1 LIRSLRRTELRRR
14 RVYREAVDFSDAPI
28 NYDAAALM
36 AVIDVMP
43 KRLRD
48 EINERGIEQDIY
60 DRLPV
65 EWQMRIEAAMT
76 PNDQMSDADAAS
88 VWDD

>member
-1 LIRSLRRTELRRR
+1 MALSRSELRRKR
-14 RVYREAVDFSDAPI
+14 QYRDVVDFSDHPI
-28 NYDAAALM
+28 DYDAAALM

-65 EWQMRIEAAMT
+65 DWQLRIGEAMSAT
-76 PNDQMSDADAAS
+76 DRASDADAAE

>member
-1 LIRSLRRTELRRR
+1 MPLSRSELRRQR
-14 RVYREAVDFSDAPI
+14 RYREAVDVSDAPI
-28 NYDAAALM
+28 NYDAASLM

-65 EWQMRIEAAMT
+65 EWQLRIGEAMT
-76 PNDQMSDADAAS
+76 PNDGMSDADAAS
-88 VWDD
+88 IWDD

>member
-1 LIRSLRRTELRRR
+1 MRRLSRTELRRR
-14 RVYREAVDFSDAPI
+14 RTYREAVDYRDAPI

-48 EINERGIEQDIY
+48 EINERGLEQDIY
-60 DRLPV
+60 DNLPI
-65 EWQMRIEAAMT
+65 EWQFRIGAAM
-76 PNDQMSDADAAS
+76 PSDVTQADLDD
-88 VWDD
+88 VWN